1 MVQNHNQ
8 EQNEGN
14 QMVDIGDIVFALNEL
29 QQPYEDVSITEDSAP
44 DETTLDSELP
54 NVAGHSL
61 QRSLPARPSES
72 SILKNLN
79 GKSLQYHSNIM
90 ENDETEF
97 KQSRSSW
104 PVGQFLGRVDSNHEI
119 HDPKSVPQSL
129 KNVISLSKSLDKI
142 DISSVP
148 KLEKL
153 VVRRPSTLLKQVS
166 SEEKPAITTLVLP
179 DVTDN
184 LHNISKEQMNV
195 SDLWNIL
202 STLNSNLKK
211 DEFLAALKFTI
222 VDDDKVQFDEFTKT
236 VKNMCDA
243 SRLKEF
249 QEIALAL
256 DSLEGDMISGE
267 NLEDFLRNIGIKSPK
282 EEVEKILQSH
292 FVSEDNMVNIKDC
305 MRALR
310 DTQKFSNFIAL
321 NETINKLDCMK
332 EGSRSDKD
340 KYSDILEN
348 TDRHFPDNTLQK
360 TEDDSFVEDIKEA
373 AHFLSHVDNGKI
385 DIPNLKHAL
394 KCLNA
399 NLTEED
405 INEAL
410 KRCDISDNMV
420 VDLKD
425 FLLEMKENPHFKESK
440 GLQVEAHDI
449 DNILGNMVFKL
460 TPEELNDLTPNLPV
474 DASGKV
480 NFDELMDGVKIVTAN
495 EKVDLDKLMDGV
507 KVLTGRGIDFSDLE
521 KVLGNMGINLTD
533 KDWLRLMK
541 NLPTDGTIDVSKL
554 DTVLGNMGMKLT
566 EKEFKDLTQNLPVD
580 VDGKVTLKTVMD
592 EVKKFSGEKVDLSD
606 LQNLLRNMG
615 IEITEI
621 EYSELKKT
629 LPTDAAGQVIATI
642 T

>member
-29 QQPYEDVSITEDSAP
+29 QQPYEDV
-44 DETTLDSELP
+44 L
-54 NVAGHSL
+54 
-61 QRSLPARPSES
+61 
-72 SILKNLN
+72 
-79 GKSLQYHSNIM
+79 
-90 ENDETEF
+90 
-97 KQSRSSW
+97 
-104 PVGQFLGRVDSNHEI
+104 
-119 HDPKSVPQSL
+119 
-129 KNVISLSKSLDKI
+129 
-142 DISSVP
+142 
-148 KLEKL
+148 
-153 VVRRPSTLLKQVS
+153 
-166 SEEKPAITTLVLP
+166 LP

-321 NETINKLDCMK
+321 NEAINKLDCMK

-360 TEDDSFVEDIKEA
+360 TEDDSFVE
-373 AHFLSHVDNGKI
+373 
-385 DIPNLKHAL
+385 
-394 KCLNA
+394 
-399 NLTEED
+399 
-405 INEAL
+405 
-410 KRCDISDNMV
+410 
-420 VDLKD
+420 
-425 FLLEMKENPHFKESK
+425 

-474 DASGKV
+474 D
-480 NFDELMDGVKIVTAN
+480 
-495 EKVDLDKLMDGV
+495 
-507 KVLTGRGIDFSDLE
+507 VL
-521 KVLGNMGINLTD
+521 
-533 KDWLRLMK
+533 
-541 NLPTDGTIDVSKL
+541 
-554 DTVLGNMGMKLT
+554 
-566 EKEFKDLTQNLPVD
+566 
-580 VDGKVTLKTVMD
+580 
-592 EVKKFSGEKVDLSD
+592 
-606 LQNLLRNMG
+606 
-615 IEITEI
+615 EI
-621 EYSELKKT
+621 EPKSLFMLSNHST
-629 LPTDAAGQVIATI
+629 TDIHSRPPSFNMEFS
-642 T
+642 